1 MKRIIINGANGYV
14 ASNFIYQLL
23 ARNYEVIA
31 LVRNSGKRSS
41 LRKMKDALSEI
52 NEGEYAI
59 PKNLKVYNY
68 SLHRND
74 FGMSPDD
81 LKAVFE
87 QDSDYFHFA
96 ATLKYDERSK
106 EEILQTNL
114 EGVENSVKVFLK
126 YAGSGSRYF
135 FISTSYSCGNI
146 SGPFMEEFYDNDDIS
161 GFRNYYEQ
169 SKRFAENIIKKHID
183 ANHLNA
189 HILRLSQVIGDSRT
203 GFTKTDYGIFDF
215 AKRVHK
221 LAHRFPGET
230 VRVQVEP
237 HSTQNL
243 IPVDRVVY
251 FFFKII
257 ETNNLPAIINLT
269 AKNSI
274 KNECIINSLCKLLPI
289 NLKPVEKLEAADM
302 SSLERIISLGMSFTG
317 SYTNTRLIFDNTNL
331 EKIIGHGNNEVTEE
345 MIFRMLK
352 YFVDELSQKKTQP
365 QTTHKA

>member
-23 ARNYEVIA
+23 ARDYEVIA

-41 LRKMKDALSEI
+41 LRKMQDALSEI
-52 NEGEYAI
+52 NESEYPI
-59 PKNLKVYNY
+59 PKNLTVYNY
-68 SLHRND
+68 SLNHKD
-74 FGMSPDD
+74 FAMSPDD
-81 LKAVFE
+81 LEAIFD

-96 ATLKYDERSK
+96 ASLKYDERSK
-106 EEILQTNL
+106 TEILQTNL
-114 EGVENSVKVFLK
+114 KGVENSVEVFLQ
-126 YAGSGSRYF
+126 YASSGSRYF

-146 SGPFMEEFYDNDDIS
+146 SVPFMEEFYDNDDIS

-169 SKRFAENIIKKHID
+169 SKRFAENIIRKHIGAD
-183 ANHLNA
+183 HLNA

-215 AKRVHK
+215 AKRVHN
-221 LAHRFPGET
+221 LAFRYPGET

-243 IPVDRVVY
+243 IPVNKVVDS
-251 FFFKII
+251 FFKII
-257 ETNNLPAIINLT
+257 ETVNLPVIMNVT

-274 KNECIINSLCKLLPI
+274 RNVYIINALCKLLPL
-289 NLKPVEKLEAADM
+289 NLIPVKKLETAEM
-302 SSLERIISLGMSFTG
+302 SSLERIISMGMSFTG

-331 EKIIGHGNNEVTEE
+331 EQVIGRGNNEVSED
-345 MIFRMLK
+345 MVFRMLK
-352 YFVDELSQKKTQP
+352 YFVNELSEKKLQL
-365 QTTHKA
+365 QTTNKA